1 MAQTWETARPAPSL
15 PRFAYSRYAVLPSS
29 SRKVS
34 RGSIEEAPLKGK
46 AKRSIRY
53 CAEVICAVAE
63 SVVEFGVL
71 SVEQSM
77 QGLHLSIDGIS
88 RSPAIAIYEISV
100 QFFHPRPL

>member
-15 PRFAYSRYAVLPSS
+15 PRFAYSRYSVLPSG

-34 RGSIEEAPLKGK
+34 RGSIEEAHLKGK

-63 SVVEFGVL
+63 SVVKFGVL

-77 QGLHLSIDGIS
+77 QGFNCPSTGFL
-88 RSPAIAIYEISV
+88 A
-100 QFFHPRPL
+100 RPQ